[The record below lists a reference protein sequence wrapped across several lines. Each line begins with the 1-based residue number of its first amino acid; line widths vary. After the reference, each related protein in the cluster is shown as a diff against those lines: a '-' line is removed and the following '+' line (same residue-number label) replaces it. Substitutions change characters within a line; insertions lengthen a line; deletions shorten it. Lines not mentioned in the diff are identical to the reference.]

1 MNKIRIP
8 ALLLLIS
15 SITVLRFFAF
25 FRANQKIS
33 RVEYANEFIDLANRH
48 TMYDD
53 FDEKSSISSGLKME
67 QDNIDPWD
75 IVKCVNIN
83 REKTECVKEDSTYDD
98 ECKKKKIECKNMEYL
113 ANIIKNDPDKSYN
126 ITNNAAERVPMELY
140 NCIKDKEDK
149 EGKGGSLPVHK
160 KYDEC
165 YDDVESK
172 FDTFVENKSL
182 GGMCTELCDAD
193 TYFLLFF
200 GSAIMPVL
208 I

>member
-83 REKTECVKEDSTYDD
+83 REKTECEKKDSTYDD
-98 ECKKKKIECKNMEYL
+98 ECKKKKKECENMEYL
-113 ANIIKNDPDKSYN
+113 ANVIKNDPDKSY
-126 ITNNAAERVPMELY
+126 ITNDAAERVPMELY